1 MYFCCRGPTAAKF
14 FLHSCT
20 IYAIYMVGGLL
31 IAATVDLAVRT
42 AHNPDNLLRLS
53 HTLINLVGNRCQK
66 YVVRKSFKSS
76 SNKNLHA

>member
-1 MYFCCRGPTAAKF
+1 MVRGTVF
-14 FLHSCT
+14 
-20 IYAIYMVGGLL
+20 YAIYMVGGLL

-66 YVVRKSFKSS
+66 YVVRKSSKSS